1 MNKTK
6 ENNKIFMNKIL
17 LSDEKKYFLK
27 EFNKIDKYILKLLN
41 RII

>member
-27 EFNKIDKYILKLLN
+27 EFNKIDKYILKFLN